1 MRCLGPSN
9 NKDTK
14 DKSGKVENIPSTSLD
29 EFGDDSTKMYGSDNS
44 VLSRMVLPP
53 CDVPLAMVDEEI
65 LNQLRTVRAWLTV
78 EIWIL
83 DLLVWGRIS
92 PPPRLDFLPKCF
104 NLSLNVFIFEGF
116 GKLDAKRSSENDFS
130 R

>member
-44 VLSRMVLPP
+44 VLSRMVLPHMVAP
-53 CDVPLAMVDEEI
+53 EAYKPYVGGNSNRCGTCDYNYKV
-65 LNQLRTVRAWLTV
+65 
-78 EIWIL
+78 
-83 DLLVWGRIS
+83 
-92 PPPRLDFLPKCF
+92 
-104 NLSLNVFIFEGF
+104 
-116 GKLDAKRSSENDFS
+116 
-130 R
+130 